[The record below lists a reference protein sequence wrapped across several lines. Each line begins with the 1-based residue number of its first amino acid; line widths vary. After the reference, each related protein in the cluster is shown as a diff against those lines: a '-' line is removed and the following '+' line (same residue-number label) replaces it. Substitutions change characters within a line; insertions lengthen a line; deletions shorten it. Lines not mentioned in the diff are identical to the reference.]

1 MTESADGWVECRCGA
16 RHWGRSGAAGLLLTD
31 GARVVLQHRAEWSHQ
46 GGTWGLPG
54 GALHAEE
61 TAVAGALREAAEE
74 AGIDAGRVRPVA
86 TSVLSHPDW
95 SYTTVLA
102 RTDPGLHVEATD
114 AESLEIRWVP
124 MADVADRR
132 LLPAFGDAWPDL
144 RAMLDVDLQVVVDA
158 ANVVG
163 SRPDGWWRDRRG
175 AAERLLGSLETLA
188 ATGVPAAFAGLPGE
202 RWWPAWHVVVE
213 GAARGAETSGTGR
226 SAVEVVRASG
236 SGDDTIVEVTT
247 GLVQGGARAIV
258 VTADRELAVRCGTA
272 GATVVGPGSLLALV
286 APPSPGAPSPLA

>member
-1 MTESADGWVECRCGA
+1 MSADGWVECRCGS

-54 GALHAEE
+54 GALHAGE

-74 AGIDAGRVRPVA
+74 AGIDAGRVRPIA
-86 TSVLSHPDW
+86 TSVLTHPDW

-102 RTDPGLHVEATD
+102 HTDPGLHVAATD

-124 MADVADRR
+124 LAAVADRP

-144 RAMLDVDLQVVVDA
+144 RAMLDVDLHVVVDA

-175 AAERLLGSLETLA
+175 AAERLVGRLETLA
-188 ATGVPAAFAGLPGE
+188 ATGVPAAFADLPGE
-202 RWWPAWHVVVE
+202 QWWPAWHVVLE
-213 GAARGAETSGTGR
+213 GTARGAEISGTDR
-226 SAVEVVRASG
+226 SAVEMVRAPG
-236 SGDDTIVEVTT
+236 SGDDTIVEVITD
-247 GLVQGGARAIV
+247 LVHGGASTLV
-258 VTADRELAVRCGTA
+258 VTADRELGGRSARVGAAVIGPTA
-272 GATVVGPGSLLALV
+272 LLTLLDALT
-286 APPSPGAPSPLA
+286 